1 MTTLAAMRHRLGL
14 PTPRRLSWAELL
26 PQFIW
31 LTFLGFPLLTIVTL
45 PVGQM
50 LLGLLVLAAFVVV
63 YATAFYHLDP
73 ALGLGWRV
81 GAAVALLALIG
92 AEWAISGVDALSMLL
107 YVDAWVFF
115 TFLGATRVFTLIAT
129 ITVLYVLT
137 PSGQRAGFI
146 VGATI
151 LYFFVLGS
159 RTAREERARR
169 EELAS
174 QLAIINERER
184 VARDVH
190 DALGHSLTAIII
202 KSQVAA
208 RMVKAAPER
217 AAAELKEITDIA
229 RGSLAEIRETVSG
242 LRASDPGSELA
253 SAASALESAGIDA
266 TLPTPEEVE
275 RIEVSRRILLAWVI
289 RELATNVLRH
299 SKATRCW
306 IELSPN
312 GLTVNDDGVGI
323 PGAQPSGDE
332 SDVVLGN
339 GLRGIRE
346 RLADF
351 GAAMRVSTCQHPLPD
366 APGQPRTPGT
376 TVEVSFT

>member
-208 RMVKAAPER
+208 RMVEAAPER

-312 GLTVNDDGVGI
+312 GLTVSDDGVGI

>member
-208 RMVKAAPER
+208 RMVEAAPER

-312 GLTVNDDGVGI
+312 GLTVSDDGVGI

-366 APGQPRTPGT
+366 AFGQPRTPGT

>member
-81 GAAVALLALIG
+81 GVAVALLALIG

-208 RMVKAAPER
+208 RMVEAAPER

-312 GLTVNDDGVGI
+312 GLTVSDDGVGI

>member
-1 MTTLAAMRHRLGL
+1 M
-14 PTPRRLSWAELL
+14 
-26 PQFIW
+26 
-31 LTFLGFPLLTIVTL
+31 
-45 PVGQM
+45 
-50 LLGLLVLAAFVVV
+50 
-63 YATAFYHLDP
+63 
-73 ALGLGWRV
+73 
-81 GAAVALLALIG
+81 ALLALIG

-208 RMVKAAPER
+208 RMVEAAPER

-312 GLTVNDDGVGI
+312 GLTVSDDGVGI

-366 APGQPRTPGT
+366 AFGQPRTPGT